1 MTDKFVA
8 IGAVFFVLADAFAI
22 SAVVSPWWITFKP
35 LDGSG
40 GELLSCKSDS
50 TPKLVSPLFLLGMNR
65 YGLTVSCRQIP
76 DSSDSNEQCGWVEVP
91 YQWKITL
98 VFLIMG
104 IGALT
109 AALGFLF
116 ASFARRSQSLENAQK
131 IAFFGSEV
139 SCVYPG
145 NSTHSIFSH
154 SVVSFCLAALI
165 FPTGFGFEEIG
176 GAAYLLT
183 STANVG
189 TSYVLFI
196 MALFFTI
203 IGELFAAR
211 ICAPMI

>member
-40 GELLSCKSDS
+40 GKLLSCKSDS
-50 TPKLVSPLFLLGMNR
+50 TPKLVSRLFLLGMNR

-131 IAFFGSEV
+131 IAFFGSKV
-139 SCVYPG
+139 SWVIRG
-145 NSTHSIFSH
+145 TQLILFSH

>member
-40 GELLSCKSDS
+40 
-50 TPKLVSPLFLLGMNR
+50 GMNR

-131 IAFFGSEV
+131 IAFFGM
-139 SCVYPG
+139 
-145 NSTHSIFSH
+145 
-154 SVVSFCLAALI
+154 VSFCLAALI